1 MHEVIKVVKASHLG
15 YIQEKLEK
23 SIDELRE
30 NTENKR
36 RISGDVDSGMFN
48 GKEQL
53 RVHVVTKNS
62 DIWNDII
69 NNLTEINETAIKDKL
84 VGYQQQQ
91 SVRFTKDKETKL
103 YKIILNTDT
112 HSLHYCFA
120 YRTNL

>member
-1 MHEVIKVVKASHLG
+1 MHEVIKEIKSSPLG
-15 YIQEKLEK
+15 FIQEKIEK
-23 SIDELRE
+23 SIEELRE

-53 RVHVVTKNS
+53 RIHFLTNNS

-84 VGYQQQQ
+84 VGYQQQR

-112 HSLHYCFA
+112 HSLHYCFD

>member
-1 MHEVIKVVKASHLG
+1 
-15 YIQEKLEK
+15 
-23 SIDELRE
+23 
-30 NTENKR
+30 
-36 RISGDVDSGMFN
+36 MFN
-48 GKEQL
+48 GKEQF

-84 VGYQQQQ
+84 VDYQQQQ

-112 HSLHYCFA
+112 HSLHYCFS

>member
-1 MHEVIKVVKASHLG
+1 MHEVIKEIKSSPLG
-15 YIQEKLEK
+15 YIQEKIEK
-23 SIDELRE
+23 SIEELRE

>member
-1 MHEVIKVVKASHLG
+1 MHEVIKEVKASHLG
-15 YIQEKLEK
+15 FIHEKIEKL
-23 SIDELRE
+23 IDELLK
-30 NTENKR
+30 NTENRK
-36 RISGDVDSGMFN
+36 RISGDIDSGVFN

-53 RVHVVTKNS
+53 RVHVVTRNS

-84 VGYQQQQ
+84 VGYQQQH
-91 SVRFTKDKETKL
+91 SVKFTKDKETKFC
-103 YKIILNTDT
+103 KIILNTDT